1 MIKKVIFEKLE
12 IQNFLSIGEE
22 KVVVQFQNGI
32 SIITGINR
40 DQLDRRNGIGKS
52 TIADAL
58 SFVLFGST
66 IRDLKKEFIVNNIT
80 NKTSE
85 IELTFTV
92 ITGTNSKRYHLYRS
106 IDPSKCLLYEDDI
119 DITRDSM
126 VNTTLLLQ
134 EILNI
139 TPEIFQNCIVMA
151 VNSTIPFMAKKKIE
165 KRKFIES
172 IFNLEVFSR
181 MNGLLKDGY
190 NETKRS
196 FDVVSGKYDELKTLL
211 DKISEQINNKEK
223 EENEHKNRLQKRKED
238 CLSQKVEIEEK
249 LSKLKEVNLSDVQV
263 KLKELKET
271 DTRLGEEINAQIKKI
286 TSIETKNEM
295 VLSNLSKIGTNED
308 VCPVCLRE
316 IKDNDKNHI
325 HEKKKNLKKEMD
337 NNSKIVKAEE
347 QTLSEI
353 EAKKQKVV
361 TGIKSLENIIQKQK
375 LQAQQ
380 RDYLQNNA
388 KEVNQRILQI
398 ENDIKQAVVSDN
410 SLKTIYDQTKE
421 KIVTLES
428 QFLKDRDLLNT
439 LDTVKFVI
447 SEEGVK
453 SFIVKKILKLFNSK
467 LGYYLRKLNS
477 TAIIT
482 FNEYFEETIINNKG
496 KLTCYDNYSGAEKKV
511 IDLAIMFTFLEML
524 RLQGNVFYNI
534 QFYDELLDTSLDEAG
549 VEMVLK
555 VLKEF
560 ISTGDLGIYII
571 SHRKECAK
579 ISSGD
584 IVYLEKTN
592 GITRRVKA
600 IVE

>member
-22 KVVVQFQNGI
+22 KVTVQFQNGI
-32 SIITGINR
+32 SIVTGINR

-58 SFVLFGST
+58 SFVLFGTT
-66 IRDLKKEFIVNNIT
+66 IRDLKKEFITNNIT
-80 NKTSE
+80 NNTAE
-85 IELTFTV
+85 ITLTFSVTV
-92 ITGTNSKRYHLYRS
+92 GSNIKKYHLYRS

-126 VNTTLLLQ
+126 INTTSLLQ
-134 EILNI
+134 DILNI
-139 TPEIFQNCIVMA
+139 TPEIFQNCVVMA
-151 VNSTIPFMAKKKIE
+151 VNSTVPFMAKKKIE

-172 IFNLEVFSR
+172 IFNLEVFSQ
-181 MNGLLKDGY
+181 MNSLLKDDY
-190 NETKRS
+190 AETKRS

-211 DKISEQINNKEK
+211 EKISEQINNKDR
-223 EENEHKNRLQKRKED
+223 EESERKNRLHRRKED
-238 CLSQKVEIEEK
+238 CLKQKSEIDEK
-249 LSKLKEVNLSDVQV
+249 LSKLKDVNLSDVQT
-263 KLKELKET
+263 KLKELKVT
-271 DTRLGEEINAQIKKI
+271 DTRLVEEINNQIKKI

-295 VLSNLSKIGTNED
+295 VLLNLSKIGTTED

-316 IKDNDKNHI
+316 IKDNDKTHI
-325 HEKKKNLKKEMD
+325 HDKKRNLKKEIES
-337 NNSKIVKAEE
+337 NTTVVKLEE
-347 QTLSEI
+347 QVLGEI

-361 TGIKSLENIIQKQK
+361 SGIKSLENIIQKQK

-380 RDYLQNNA
+380 RDHFQNNA
-388 KEVNQRILQI
+388 KEVETRLQQI
-398 ENDIKQAVVSDN
+398 ENDINEAVVNDN
-410 SLKTIYDQTKE
+410 SLKNIYDQTKDKLTGFE
-421 KIVTLES
+421 G

-482 FNEYFEETIINNKG
+482 FNEYFEETIVNNKG
-496 KLTCYDNYSGAEKKV
+496 RLTCYDNYSGAEKKV

-534 QFYDELLDTSLDEAG
+534 QLYDELLDTSLDEAG

-555 VLKEF
+555 ILKEF
-560 ISTGDLGIYII
+560 IAPGDLGIYII

-579 ISSGD
+579 ISTGD
-584 IVYLEKTN
+584 VVYLEKTN

>member
-22 KVVVQFQNGI
+22 KVTVQFQNGI
-32 SIITGINR
+32 SIVTGINK
-40 DQLDRRNGIGKS
+40 DQMDRRNGIGKS

-58 SFVLFGST
+58 SFVLFGTT

-80 NKTSE
+80 NKTAE
-85 IELTFTV
+85 ITLTFSV
-92 ITGTNSKRYHLYRS
+92 ISGATLKKYHLFRS
-106 IDPSKCLLYEDDI
+106 IDPSRCLLYEDDI

-181 MNGLLKDGY
+181 MNGLLKDDY

-211 DKISEQINNKEK
+211 NKISEQINNKEK
-223 EENEHKNRLQKRKED
+223 EESEQKNKLQKRMED
-238 CLSQKVEIEEK
+238 CLTQKADIEEK
-249 LSKLKEVNLSDVQV
+249 LSKIKDVNLNDVQI
-263 KLKELKET
+263 KLKELKEA
-271 DTRLGEEINAQIKKI
+271 DIKLSEDINAQIKKI
-286 TSIETKNEM
+286 TSIETKNEI
-295 VLSNLSKIGTNED
+295 VLSNFSKIGTTED

-316 IKDNDKNHI
+316 IKDNDKSHI
-325 HEKKKNLKKEMD
+325 HEKKKNLKKEID
-337 NNSKIVKAEE
+337 TNTKSVKQEE

-361 TGIKSLENIIQKQK
+361 TGIKSLENIINKQK

-380 RDYLQNNA
+380 KQHLQNNA
-388 KEVNQRILQI
+388 KEIDARIVQV
-398 ENDIKQAVVSDN
+398 ENDIKQVAVNDN
-410 SLKTIYDQTKE
+410 SLKTIHDETKD
-421 KIVTLES
+421 KLTGLES

-482 FNEYFEETIINNKG
+482 FNEYFEETIINSKG

-560 ISTGDLGIYII
+560 VSAGDLGIYII

-584 IVYLEKTN
+584 VVYLEKTN
-592 GITRRVKA
+592 GITRRVPVT
-600 IVE
+600 VE